1 MGLLEKFSVFI
12 VDNDVVFSDA
22 DLCGFIF
29 ITKLK
34 SRRFLKENPFESRK
48 FQKFL
53 VISLI

>member
-34 SRRFLKENPFESRK
+34 SRRFLKETPFESRK

-53 VISLI
+53 VSSLI